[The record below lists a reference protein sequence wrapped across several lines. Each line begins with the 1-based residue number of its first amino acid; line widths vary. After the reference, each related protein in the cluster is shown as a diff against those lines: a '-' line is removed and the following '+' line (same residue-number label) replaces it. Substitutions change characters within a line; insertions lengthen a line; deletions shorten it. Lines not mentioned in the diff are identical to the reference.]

1 MLPGDGSAGLA
12 EDLEA
17 QLKCRRQER
26 APLLLTKGV
35 QYSRRPADPFW
46 PCLAGALGPRERE
59 IGENHL

>member
-35 QYSRRPADPFW
+35 QYSRSQTSGSILALSRGSSRPS
-46 PCLAGALGPRERE
+46 
-59 IGENHL
+59 